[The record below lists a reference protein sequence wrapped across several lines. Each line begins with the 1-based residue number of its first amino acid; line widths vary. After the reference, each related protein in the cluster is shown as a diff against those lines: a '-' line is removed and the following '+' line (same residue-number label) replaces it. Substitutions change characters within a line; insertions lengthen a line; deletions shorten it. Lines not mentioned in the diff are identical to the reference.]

1 MMKKITLSIFRIL
14 DFAVV
19 FIPVILIILPVN
31 YFDSGQ
37 TICLSQ
43 LVLKRQ
49 CPGCGITRAIQHAIH
64 LEFKT
69 AFEFNKLV
77 VIVLPLLIYLYFV
90 HLKEMTNQIKR
101 SIKIDI

>member
-43 LVLKRQ
+43 LVLKTQ

-69 AFEFNKLV
+69 AFEYNKLV

-90 HLKEMTNQIKR
+90 HLKEMTNQIKG

>member
-1 MMKKITLSIFRIL
+1 MKKITLSIFRIL